1 MNDHGHQR
9 SRLMG
14 TRSALRQRY
23 PDVVLGNLAE
33 AKVVLAREHQR
44 RVEALNLEYEGTLR
58 LLDRWE
64 AAEAALVAQLPEYIK

>member
-1 MNDHGHQR
+1 
-9 SRLMG
+9 MG